1 MLVRFRYA
9 LGYLNWVLQITKKRN
24 CVGLGCSCYSILF
37 ECKMALSILLRKQD
51 AIKWVPQREARNWEA
66 TDYTLCIPAGVVV
79 ENSKSFEAKGH
90 IAVA

>member
-1 MLVRFRYA
+1 
-9 LGYLNWVLQITKKRN
+9 
-24 CVGLGCSCYSILF
+24 
-37 ECKMALSILLRKQD
+37 MALSILLRKQD

-66 TDYTLCIPAGVVV
+66 TDCTLCIPAGVVV